1 VNGYRPDILIDGL
14 DVVLC
19 GINPAAS
26 AAADG
31 HNFSH
36 QSNRFW
42 AVLHLAGFTDT
53 RLRPEDED
61 RLLQFGCG
69 ITAVVA
75 RPTRRASEVTPEE
88 FREAR
93 PAFEAKVR
101 RFRPLVVAFLGK
113 RAFSSSRAGSQADS
127 LAPRHGCYPT
137 RPGSTGPARSRR
149 WCTPTPSFDW
159 PQTGRIGVNCR
170 TGRSAPREL
179 CTNSMPMRPQTF
191 LDIAGA
197 DRPMGTYPATARSL
211 LMKKL

>member
-1 VNGYRPDILIDGL
+1 MNGYRPDILIDGL
-14 DVVLC
+14 DVVFC

-113 RAFSSSRAGSQADS
+113 RAFSS
-127 LAPRHGCYPT
+127 
-137 RPGSTGPARSRR
+137 
-149 WCTPTPSFDW
+149 
-159 PQTGRIGVNCR
+159 
-170 TGRSAPREL
+170 
-179 CTNSMPMRPQTF
+179 
-191 LDIAGA
+191 IAGVSDVEWGWQPSGFAGAEAWVLPNPTGLNRTCTLEALVHAYAELRLAA
-197 DRPMGTYPATARSL
+197 DRPDRCQLSDWQIGSA
-211 LMKKL
+211 